1 MLIPHGAIIA
11 VIDGNTWQL
20 LRNAGTE
27 AAPELTEMETPA
39 LVEHNHSA
47 GGSHAS
53 PHNQDE
59 AAHCAAVADW
69 INRQVL
75 GYRIADL
82 IVIAPPRA
90 LGELRHQLGK
100 AVQHVLRHELAK
112 DMIGRKPTEI
122 IAALRSK

>member
-1 MLIPHGAIIA
+1 MLIPHGAVIA
-11 VIDGNTWQL
+11 VVDGNTWQL
-20 LRNAGTE
+20 FRNAGNE
-27 AAPELTEMETPA
+27 AAPELTAMETPT

-53 PHNQDE
+53 PHNRDE
-59 AAHCAAVADW
+59 ASHCAAVADW

-75 GYRIADL
+75 GHKIADL

-90 LGELRHQLGK
+90 LGDLRHQFGK
-100 AVQHVLRHELAK
+100 SVQHVLRRELAK
-112 DMIGRKPTEI
+112 DLVGRQPADI